1 MTHLQEHWKFRA
13 MLEEILVSFVFPHL
27 SSILPPS
34 SSCKKYMKASERI
47 IKLLSH
53 LAHSFLLSFNKKEEE
68 RNKHL
73 DKSPVAKPTSVQT
86 FSEQW
91 YLLGVPLGGNTN
103 IKYIHWGLLLTLLCW
118 VFSSCPH
125 DYPLELEYKN
135 FHFTDGESGLQG
147 G

>member
-1 MTHLQEHWKFRA
+1 MPSAIKVLRWRMWLTYKNTGSSGQCWG
-13 MLEEILVSFVFPHL
+13 EILVSFVFPHL

-125 DYPLELEYKN
+125 DYLP
-135 FHFTDGESGLQG
+135 GVGI
-147 G
+147 